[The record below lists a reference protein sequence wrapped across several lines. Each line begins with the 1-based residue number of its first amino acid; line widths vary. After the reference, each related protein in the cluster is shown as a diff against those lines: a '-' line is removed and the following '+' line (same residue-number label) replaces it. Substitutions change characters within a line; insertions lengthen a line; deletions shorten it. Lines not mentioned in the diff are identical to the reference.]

1 MNQRK
6 YNVTFE
12 VLKSGDMRTVQI
24 TTTDSINAA
33 RIAYANFGRKK
44 IKVTSAKVVKT
55 DDIQKE
61 TG

>member
-12 VLKSGDMRTVQI
+12 ILKSGDTRTVQI

-33 RIAYANFGRKK
+33 RIAYATFGRKK